1 MLLLKTIKTNLL
13 AMNILETYSFATKS
27 GLMLS
32 SFRIARNEGLI
43 LLEKF
48 QGQKLEEY
56 SSSRCD
62 YYYYLLNDGRIL
74 FLPQGPEVYIYEP
87 YNAFLA
93 HMEETH
99 IAKHIPNTPPFQRIK
114 HLPGGRKIF
123 STVISKEE
131 AELLCANATP
141 IERDAFL
148 LADGRV
154 LTERGWGNA
163 VYDNRA
169 DWQAILDFYVLEG
182 QTHRRMSSGEYRGPF
197 LYHLCGWNP
206 YGQEVLNKIDEI
218 AAKLPGLLNAP
229 EALFDGSINNLPKID
244 KYLYKQVMSDAFAE
258 LAFMP
263 LLAYIGKVQI
273 SNRSGE
279 WVLLHDEV
287 CDLWIPDIRELDGEM
302 KILYHPLWII
312 LDSRNETYYRPLM
325 IVLNHKASMPES
337 DD

>member
-1 MLLLKTIKTNLL
+1 MTILKTH
-13 AMNILETYSFATKS
+13 SFVIES
-27 GLMLS
+27 GLTLS
-32 SFRIARNEGLI
+32 YTVIPIEEGFA
-43 LLEKF
+43 LLEAQHGKELSQF
-48 QGQKLEEY
+48 SIPACESY
-56 SSSRCD
+56 F
-62 YYYYLLNDGRIL
+62 YLLDDNRVL
-74 FLPQGPEVYIYEP
+74 HLPQSLEATIYEP
-87 YNAFLA
+87 YEAFLA

-99 IAKHIPNTPPFQRIK
+99 MAKHVPNNPPFQRIK

-123 STVISKEE
+123 ATAISNEE

-141 IERDAFL
+141 MERDAFL

-154 LTERGWGNA
+154 LTERGWGNT

-169 DWQAILDFYVLEG
+169 DWQAVVDFRLLEG
-182 QTHRRMSSGEYRGPF
+182 QTHRRMSLGEYRGTF
-197 LYHLCGWNP
+197 LPHLCGWNP

-229 EALFDGSINNLPKID
+229 EALFDGSIKNLPQID

-258 LAFMP
+258 QAFMP

-273 SNRSGE
+273 SNRGGE

-287 CDLWIPDIRELDGEM
+287 CDLWIPDIREPDGEM
-302 KILYHPLWII
+302 KMLYHPLWII
-312 LDSRNETYYRPLM
+312 LNSRNETYYRPLM
-325 IVLNHKASMPES
+325 VVLNHKASMPES